1 MASPKSK
8 KPVVVKTA
16 TVKIHSPVS
25 GFSGESAGVQ
35 FRDGVGE
42 TDNPWLIQWF
52 EEHGYKV
59 VGQLAEKAEADK
71 TADESAPGEEAE
83 EEKGDE

>member
-1 MASPKSK
+1 MSKPKPK
-8 KPVVVKTA
+8 NPVVVQTA
-16 TVKIHSPVS
+16 TVKIHAPVS
-25 GFSGESAGVQ
+25 RFSGESAGVQ

-52 EEHGYKV
+52 KDHGYTV
-59 VGQLAEKAEADK
+59 EGQLAEKSAAEPP
-71 TADESAPGEEAE
+71 ADETAKEEVK

>member
-16 TVKIHSPVS
+16 TVKIHSPVH

-35 FRDGVGE
+35 FRDGIGE

-52 EEHGYKV
+52 RDHGYEV
-59 VGQLAEKAEADK
+59 VGQLAET